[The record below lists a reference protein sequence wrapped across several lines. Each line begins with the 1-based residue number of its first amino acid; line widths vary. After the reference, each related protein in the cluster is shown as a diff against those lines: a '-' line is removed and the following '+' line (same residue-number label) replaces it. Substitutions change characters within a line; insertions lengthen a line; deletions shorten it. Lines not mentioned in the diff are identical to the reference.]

1 MKVKDIMTKI
11 PVYVTPE
18 QDLNVVAK
26 KMDENDI
33 GAVPVVDNNDN
44 LKIVGVVTDR
54 DIVTRCVARQINPM
68 MVRAGEI
75 MSTPVVT
82 IDEDDSIE
90 SVMHTMEK
98 NMIRRVPVVDKEGK
112 FTGIISQADI
122 ALKADY
128 KTTADVVQSV
138 SKPTEESSKVNK
150 E

>member
-1 MKVKDIMTKI
+1 MKVKDIMSKT

-33 GAVPVVDNNDN
+33 GAIPVVESRET

-54 DIVTRCVARQINPM
+54 DIVTRCVAQQVNPM
-68 MVRAGEI
+68 MVRASEI

-82 IDEDDSIE
+82 IDEEEDVE
-90 SVMHTMEK
+90 VAARTMEK
-98 NMIRRVPVVDKEGK
+98 NMIRRIPVVDKMGK
-112 FTGIISQADI
+112 FTGVVSQADI
-122 ALKADY
+122 ALKAND
-128 KTTADVVQSV
+128 KTTAGVVHSV

-150 E
+150 